1 MHCFKDNNIQYFLW
15 MQQTT
20 FEETRISASELGDKT
35 KWLKENM
42 ECMVLMWNDK
52 VSKIRVIK
60 ELLCI
65 LQGILHNYWA
75 IMYFNLWLFV
85 LLILFGLFSLMLSFS
100 GRIESCHAC
109 LQVIDVE
116 LPITVV
122 VKVTQTDPGLKGD
135 TAQGT
140 FSSPLLPA
148 VYWFLF
154 LSSS

>member
-1 MHCFKDNNIQYFLW
+1 M
-15 MQQTT
+15 
-20 FEETRISASELGDKT
+20 SASELGDKT

-42 ECMVLMWNDK
+42 ECMVLLWNDK
-52 VSKIRVIK
+52 VRKIRVIK

-65 LQGILHNYWA
+65 LQGIFTVTECLIGSLWA
-75 IMYFNLWLFV
+75 IKYWLVV
-85 LLILFGLFSLMLSFS
+85 LLILFGLFSLLLSFS

-140 FSSPLLPA
+140 FLSHLLPA
-148 VYWFLF
+148 VY
-154 LSSS
+154 